1 MGQLITI
8 KSYPNTSFIC
18 SSIRV
23 GFGHHT
29 EIELND
35 SRRLIFKSE
44 LNLNYSQIEF
54 ESQLVN
60 LKLIFLNS
68 RQSQTN
74 FVDIWFELNLTLF
87 LLMNCLKKQFI

>member
-44 LNLNYSQIEF
+44 LNLNYS
-54 ESQLVN
+54 
-60 LKLIFLNS
+60 
-68 RQSQTN
+68 
-74 FVDIWFELNLTLF
+74 
-87 LLMNCLKKQFI
+87 